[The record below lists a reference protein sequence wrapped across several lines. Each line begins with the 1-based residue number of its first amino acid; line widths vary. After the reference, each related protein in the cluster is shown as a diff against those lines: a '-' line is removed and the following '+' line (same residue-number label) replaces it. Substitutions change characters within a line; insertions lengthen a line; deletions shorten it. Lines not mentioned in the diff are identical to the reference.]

1 MPYYI
6 THSQNMYPT
15 FVDYLLDGT
24 ITTTVSPFVLSLV
37 MGCIHYI
44 NIIQKMMNHRKV
56 RRMKIDD
63 SNA

>member
-1 MPYYI
+1 
-6 THSQNMYPT
+6 MYPT